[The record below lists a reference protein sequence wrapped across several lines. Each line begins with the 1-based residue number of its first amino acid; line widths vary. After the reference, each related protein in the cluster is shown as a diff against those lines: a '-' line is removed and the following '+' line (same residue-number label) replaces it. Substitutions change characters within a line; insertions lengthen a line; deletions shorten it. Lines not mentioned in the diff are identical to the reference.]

1 MSCFH
6 FDETK
11 YLLEENSAET
21 ILEMSE
27 EDILQKIAEKVSGID
42 INDLETDLMS
52 NNSAKIIA
60 KTDSEKYKNTVNVIF
75 TIKAELNSIISNE
88 DRYLGIYD
96 QNPTEEDIKKYLIN
110 NGYDFI
116 WNDVEITFNS
126 DSQTAT
132 VKAKDKSILYYGS
145 VDFSYF
151 VRKDLQE
158 VITSTNLEISGPL
171 TINSY
176 LEVLKEQNPELDIN
190 SMTIIDITRDYSQ
203 KESPYRYSATVVP
216 TNNNVYY
223 GAKK

>member
-1 MSCFH
+1 
-6 FDETK
+6 
-11 YLLEENSAET
+11 
-21 ILEMSE
+21 MSE